1 MVMAKQ
7 AAPKSAEESR
17 HEVRREVAA
26 FSLAIFLFPVLGVA
40 GGKALPP
47 PDLPEQHSNPS
58 GHVTFQT
65 PADWTVS
72 AKDGARIDAWG
83 QDLGLRLVERDG
95 EQGLDSFHVDC
106 MMERLA
112 PPMETEPQVA
122 YEYDFIGGMVNGA
135 RALDSAFAVR
145 YDKEIRG
152 HRQWR
157 QRNVSL
163 VGSGR
168 SLCVVA
174 YAPAERWKKSAE
186 SRALL
191 DAVLSSVLIK

>member
-1 MVMAKQ
+1 L
-7 AAPKSAEESR
+7 
-17 HEVRREVAA
+17 RREVAA
-26 FSLAIFLFPVLGVA
+26 STLAIFLSPALGLA
-40 GGKALPP
+40 GGKALPAP
-47 PDLPEQHSNPS
+47 ALTEQHVNSS
-58 GHVTFQT
+58 GHVSFQT
-65 PADWTVS
+65 PSDWNVTV
-72 AKDGARIDAWG
+72 KDSSRVDAWG
-83 QDLGLRLVERDG
+83 ADVGMRLVERSG

-122 YEYDFIGGMVNGA
+122 YEYDFIGGLVNGH

-145 YDKEIRG
+145 YDTEVRG

-174 YAPAERWKKSAE
+174 YAPAAQWKKSAAA
-186 SRALL
+186 RALL
-191 DAVLSSVLIK
+191 NAVLGSVTIK

>member
-1 MVMAKQ
+1 L
-7 AAPKSAEESR
+7 
-17 HEVRREVAA
+17 RREVAA
-26 FSLAIFLFPVLGVA
+26 STLAIFLSPVLGVA
-40 GGKALPP
+40 GSKPLPVPALTDEHQSSSGNITFLTPS
-47 PDLPEQHSNPS
+47 DWNVTVTNPS
-58 GHVTFQT
+58 
-65 PADWTVS
+65 
-72 AKDGARIDAWG
+72 RIDAWG
-83 QDLGLRLVERDG
+83 PDLGLRLVERTG

-122 YEYDFIGGMVNGA
+122 YAYDFIGGVVNGH
-135 RALDSAFAVR
+135 RALDSAFDVR

-163 VGSGR
+163 VGGGR

-174 YAPAERWKKSAE
+174 YVPSAQWKKSAA

-191 DAVLSSVLIK
+191 DAVLSSVTIK

>member
-1 MVMAKQ
+1 M
-7 AAPKSAEESR
+7 
-17 HEVRREVAA
+17 RREVGA
-26 FSLAIFLFPVLGVA
+26 FTLAVFLFPALGVA
-40 GGKALPP
+40 GGKVLPP
-47 PDLPEQHSNPS
+47 PELTNEHLNPS

-65 PADWTVS
+65 PADWNVT
-72 AKDGARIDAWG
+72 AKGSRVDAWG
-83 QDLGLRLVERDG
+83 PEVGLRLVERDG

-112 PPMETEPQVA
+112 GPMETEPQVA

-145 YDKEIRG
+145 YDQKVRG

-163 VGSGR
+163 VGFGR

-174 YAPAERWKKSAE
+174 YAPYEAWKKSAE

-191 DAVLSSVLIK
+191 NAVLSSVTLK

>member
-1 MVMAKQ
+1 M
-7 AAPKSAEESR
+7 
-17 HEVRREVAA
+17 RREVAA
-26 FSLAIFLFPVLGVA
+26 LTLAIFLSPALGAA
-40 GGKALPP
+40 GGKALPA
-47 PDLPEQHSNPS
+47 PDLTDEHRNPS

-65 PADWTVS
+65 PADWNVTVQDPS
-72 AKDGARIDAWG
+72 RIDAWG
-83 QDLGLRLVERDG
+83 PEVGVRLVERPG

-122 YEYDFIGGMVNGA
+122 YEYDFIGGTVNGH

-145 YDKEIRG
+145 YDKEVRG

-163 VGSGR
+163 VGGGR

-174 YAPAERWKKSAE
+174 YAPSAQWKKSAA

-191 DAVLSSVLIK
+191 DAVLGSVTLK

>member
-1 MVMAKQ
+1 M
-7 AAPKSAEESR
+7 
-17 HEVRREVAA
+17 RRGVAA
-26 FSLAIFLFPVLGVA
+26 VSLAIFLSPALGWA
-40 GGKALPP
+40 GGKSLPP
-47 PDLPEQHSNPS
+47 PELPEQHNNPS
-58 GHVTFQT
+58 GHVSFQT
-65 PADWTVS
+65 PSDWNVTV
-72 AKDGARIDAWG
+72 KDASRVDAWG
-83 QDLGLRLVERDG
+83 GDLGLRLVDRQG

-112 PPMETEPQVA
+112 GPMETEPQVA
-122 YEYDFIGGMVNGA
+122 YEYDFIGGEVNGN
-135 RALDSAFAVR
+135 RVLDSAFAVR
-145 YDKEIRG
+145 YDAPVRG

-174 YAPAERWKKSAE
+174 YAPSDQWKKSAA

-191 DAVLSSVLIK
+191 NAVLSSVTIK

>member
-1 MVMAKQ
+1 M
-7 AAPKSAEESR
+7 
-17 HEVRREVAA
+17 RREVAL
-26 FSLAIFLFPVLGVA
+26 STLAIFLFPALGVA

-47 PDLPEQHSNPS
+47 PDLTNEHLHPS
-58 GHVTFQT
+58 GHVSFMT
-65 PADWTVS
+65 PPDWNVT
-72 AKDGARIDAWG
+72 ARDASRVDAWG
-83 QDLGLRLVERDG
+83 PEVGLRLVERNG

-112 PPMETEPQVA
+112 GPMETAPEVA
-122 YEYDFIGGMVNGA
+122 YEYDFIGGIVNGH
-135 RALDSAFAVR
+135 RALDSAFAVN
-145 YDKEIRG
+145 YDQKIRG
-152 HRQWR
+152 HRVWR

-174 YAPAERWKKSAE
+174 YAPAESWKKSPA

-191 DAVLSSVLIK
+191 DAVLSSVTIK

>member
-1 MVMAKQ
+1 M
-7 AAPKSAEESR
+7 
-17 HEVRREVAA
+17 RREVAA
-26 FSLAIFLFPVLGVA
+26 FSLAISLSPALGVA

-47 PDLPEQHSNPS
+47 PDLTDQHSNPS
-58 GHVTFQT
+58 GHVTFAT
-65 PADWTVS
+65 PADWNVTTRDASRV
-72 AKDGARIDAWG
+72 DAWG
-83 QDLGLRLVERDG
+83 PDVGLRLVERNG
-95 EQGLDSFHVDC
+95 EQGLDAFHVDC

-112 PPMETEPQVA
+112 GPMDTEPQVA
-122 YEYDFIGGMVNGA
+122 YEYDFIGGMINGH

-174 YAPAERWKKSAE
+174 YAPAAAWKKSPE

-191 DAVLSSVLIK
+191 DAVLSSVTIK

>member
-1 MVMAKQ
+1 M
-7 AAPKSAEESR
+7 
-17 HEVRREVAA
+17 RREVAA
-26 FSLAIFLFPVLGVA
+26 CTLAIFLSPVLGVA
-40 GGKALPP
+40 GGKGVPAPVLT
-47 PDLPEQHSNPS
+47 EEHRHPS
-58 GHVTFQT
+58 GHVSFMT
-65 PADWTVS
+65 PSDWDVTVQDS
-72 AKDGARIDAWG
+72 SRVDAWG
-83 QDLGLRLVERDG
+83 PDVGLRLVERSG

-122 YEYDFIGGMVNGA
+122 YEYDFVGGVVAGQ

-145 YDKEIRG
+145 YDKEVRG

-174 YAPAERWKKSAE
+174 YAPSAQWKKSSA
-186 SRALL
+186 SRAVL
-191 DAVLSSVLIK
+191 DAVLSSVTLK